1 MKRRKGNLY
10 NAKGLL
16 SRNLMRVARVG
27 VECFSIYNKGQRKD
41 TKKLR
46 KGEGNNKLQ
55 ESDQTYRGKFK
66 VLTRFNSESS

>member
-1 MKRRKGNLY
+1 
-10 NAKGLL
+10 
-16 SRNLMRVARVG
+16 MRVARVG

-46 KGEGNNKLQ
+46 KGEENNKLQ

-66 VLTRFNSESS
+66 VLTRCNSKSS